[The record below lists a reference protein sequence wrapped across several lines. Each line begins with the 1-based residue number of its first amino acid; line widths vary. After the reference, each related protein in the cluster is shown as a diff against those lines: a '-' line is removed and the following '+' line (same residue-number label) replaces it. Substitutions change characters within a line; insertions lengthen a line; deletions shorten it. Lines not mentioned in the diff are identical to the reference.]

1 MDHSVGHNVMVMW
14 AIFIA
19 WDVQHSISMKRLFY
33 FQVGPPTWKDRF
45 LLEKFPMFVAY
56 FMDKLLK
63 LVSVVKLEL
72 LIAKFKEC

>member
-1 MDHSVGHNVMVMW
+1 MHGTSNIG
-14 AIFIA
+14 I
-19 WDVQHSISMKRLFY
+19 SIEIGFY

-45 LLEKFPMFVAY
+45 FLEKFPMFVAY

-72 LIAKFKEC
+72 LIAKFKGC